1 MLLMMLLIVRK
12 KAVVSELVVW
22 DKKEVIEL

>member
-1 MLLMMLLIVRK
+1 MLLIVRK

>member
-1 MLLMMLLIVRK
+1 MMLLIVRK